1 MDLLRKTVVPRIAV
15 SNIPLAR
22 VPTIIQ
28 HDVNK
33 ATEFVVLNLWDMCSI
48 LLETQMHNM
57 FWKLKKKIIMSG
69 LGNHEIALLIK
80 LQIQVRLMNCLI
92 DLVYVSVL
100 LLALG
105 V

>member
-1 MDLLRKTVVPRIAV
+1 
-15 SNIPLAR
+15 
-22 VPTIIQ
+22 
-28 HDVNK
+28 
-33 ATEFVVLNLWDMCSI
+33 
-48 LLETQMHNM
+48 MHNM